1 MSNYQID
8 ETEVSRALK
17 LIAPPVTEL
26 RVMNAT
32 VAGERRT
39 GGTFSGYFDSDH
51 HAELIAELRRVQN
64 ASAAYFIFNEL
75 KPELLARRCNRAE
88 IIGDRTPVTG
98 DKDILRRRF
107 LPVDVDSVRPAGV
120 SATDAERTAAYEMV
134 IDIDAHLWEKGY
146 PPGIIADSSNG
157 AHLLIPLDLPAND
170 HGFVKR
176 LLTELAARFNTDK
189 ATVDTSVHNASRI
202 WKLYGCESR
211 KGDNCPALGRV
222 WRLSKILTECQE
234 LPHDA

>member
-1 MSNYQID
+1 MIAYRID
-8 ETEVSRALK
+8 EAEVSRALK
-17 LIAPPVTEL
+17 LIAPPITEL
-26 RVMNAT
+26 RVLNAT
-32 VAGERRT
+32 MAGERRS
-39 GGTFSGYFDSDH
+39 GTLSGYFDSEH
-51 HAELIAELRRVQN
+51 HADLIAELRRVQH
-64 ASAAYFIFNEL
+64 ASAAYIVINEV

-88 IIGDRTPVTG
+88 IISDRAPITG

-120 SATDAERTAAYEMV
+120 SATDAERAAAYEMV
-134 IDIDAHLWEKGY
+134 VDIDAHLWEKGY
-146 PPGIIADSSNG
+146 PAGIIADSGNG
-157 AHLLIPLDLPAND
+157 AHLLIPLDLPADD
-170 HGFVKR
+170 HGFIKR
-176 LLTELAARFNTDK
+176 LLTDLAAKFNTGA

-234 LPHDA
+234 LPDDA